1 MTWEKLFDLYEEV
14 SKIAPPISHESSDNK
29 YGIGSDNVYGHVKVH
44 SNIDNNTAKQDDTAS
59 ISAIKSYV
67 TSSIKPNLSDINEI
81 NKDTNEENTLLTI
94 SAIKQLIT
102 QSINNIKS
110 TLTISDIK
118 LNDSEDTLE
127 NKIEDIE
134 VQIGNY
140 SNTIDLSNPIEINE
154 DNTDIIN
161 INYLKEPGYYYYNKE
176 YNSNNSPLKYNNVDV
191 CHKKSLVIVEKQ
203 PNGIIIQRIYST
215 DDIEYNLDGT
225 EYIRFFKDTWSDL
238 SIRYKPTTNYTISTT
253 KSETLLTCK
262 ENTAGFIITWKQNNE
277 DNSYLTSDN
286 LYEYETI
293 GTFTYPIPIGDTP
306 YIFSNLIGKIDIKVS
321 KNNIQVRSTLKE
333 SKIKNVNVTFF
344 IPRLE

>member
-1 MTWEKLFDLYEEV
+1 MAWETLFNLYNEIKE
-14 SKIAPPISHESSDNK
+14 IAPPISHTSNDK
-29 YGIGSDNVYGHVKVH
+29 TYGVGNDNVYGHVKVH

-59 ISAIKSYV
+59 ISAIKNYV

-81 NKDTNEENTLLTI
+81 NEDTNEENTLLSI

-102 QSINNIKS
+102 QSMNDIKT
-110 TLTISDIK
+110 TLTTSDIQ
-118 LNDSEDTLE
+118 LNDSEATLE

-134 VQIGNY
+134 TQINNY
-140 SNTIDLSNPIEINE
+140 SNSIDLGNPIEINE

-161 INYLKEPGYYYYNKE
+161 INYLKEPGYYYYNKD
-176 YNSNNSPLKYNNVDV
+176 YNNNDSPLKYNNVDI

-203 PNGIIIQRIYST
+203 PDGIIVQHIYST

-238 SIRYKPTTNYTISTT
+238 SVKYKPTTNCTISTT
-253 KSETLLTCK
+253 KNETLLTCK

-277 DNSYLTSDN
+277 DNSYITSNN

-321 KNNIQVRSTLKE
+321 KSNIQVRSTLKE
-333 SKIKNVNVTFF
+333 SKIKNVNTTFF